1 LILNQE
7 DPMKNIAIVLLISLL
22 TSFTPS
28 VTKTILVK
36 SDPMGAEVILNGYF
50 VGKTPVEIKID
61 EKQYNFISISKSG
74 FKRQRVE
81 LKGIDKE
88 IEVKL
93 EKELSK

>member
-1 LILNQE
+1 
-7 DPMKNIAIVLLISLL
+7 MKNIFIVLLISALS
-22 TSFTPS
+22 SFVAPA
-28 VTKTILVK
+28 TKTITVK
-36 SDPMGAEVILNGYF
+36 TDPAGAEVILNGYF

-61 EKQYNFISISKSG
+61 EKQYNFLSISKSG
-74 FKRQRVE
+74 YKRQRVE